1 MAKFKMALSVLIV
14 LAFLGSVAFAQDTSK
29 TDTPPAAEAEGT
41 KNWEFSLAP
50 MYLWAVFIKGDLK
63 VRGVGVDLD
72 IPFSDV
78 FDNLNG
84 ALTFHF
90 EGAHKQNWGF
100 FTDLNYIVLKPDDGP
115 IDIEYTQILYELA
128 AFYRLIEN
136 GVVIDGFGGL
146 RYSSMDVEL
155 DFPGSRP
162 DVDQRK
168 DWIDPYVG
176 LRWKWPLGE
185 KWALRLR
192 TDFGGFGVGSRLS
205 WNGVGLVDF
214 KPWEHVGFFG
224 GYRALYQDYSTGSG
238 NHRFSYDATMHGPAL
253 GLNITW

>member
-1 MAKFKMALSVLIV
+1 MHRISTAGTIILLMIALVC
-14 LAFLGSVAFAQDTSK
+14 
-29 TDTPPAAEAEGT
+29 PAAYGQESDS
-41 KNWEFSLAP
+41 KKDWEFALAP
-50 MYLWAVFIKGDLK
+50 MYLWAVSINGDQTVKGKD
-63 VRGVGVDLD
+63 VDLD
-72 IPFSDV
+72 IPFSDI

-84 ALTFHF
+84 AVTFHF
-90 EGAHKQNWGF
+90 EGVHKQSWGF
-100 FTDLNYIVLKPDDGP
+100 FTDLNYIKLEPDDGSTD
-115 IDIEYTQILYELA
+115 IDYTQILGEVA

-136 GVVIDGFGGL
+136 DLAIDGFGGL

-155 DFPGSRP
+155 DLPRGKR

-168 DWIDPYVG
+168 DWIDPFVG

-192 TDFGGFGVGSRLS
+192 GDVGGFSIGSRLTM
-205 WNGVGLVDF
+205 NAVGLVDF
-214 KPWEHVGFFG
+214 KPWKHLGFFG

-238 NHRFSYDATMHGPAL
+238 RHRFSYDATMHGPAL

>member
-1 MAKFKMALSVLIV
+1 MTKFKLALTVLIV
-14 LAFLGSVAFAQDTSK
+14 FAFFGSVALAQDTSK

-41 KNWEFSLAP
+41 KNWEFALAP
-50 MYLWAVFIKGDLK
+50 MYLWAVSIKGDLK
-63 VRGVGVDLD
+63 VKGIGIDLD
-72 IPFSDV
+72 VPFSDV

-90 EGAHKQNWGF
+90 EGVHKQNWGF
-100 FTDLNYIVLKPDDGP
+100 FTDLNYIVLNPEDGA
-115 IDIEYTQILYELA
+115 IDIEYTQVLYELA

-155 DFPGSRP
+155 DLPRGLP

-168 DWIDPYVG
+168 DWIDPYLG

-192 TDFGGFGVGSRLS
+192 TDFGGFGVGSRIT

-214 KPWEHVGFFG
+214 KPWKHVGFFG
-224 GYRALYQDYSTGSG
+224 DYRALYQDYSTGSG
-238 NHRFSYDATMHGPAL
+238 KHRFSYDATMHGPAL